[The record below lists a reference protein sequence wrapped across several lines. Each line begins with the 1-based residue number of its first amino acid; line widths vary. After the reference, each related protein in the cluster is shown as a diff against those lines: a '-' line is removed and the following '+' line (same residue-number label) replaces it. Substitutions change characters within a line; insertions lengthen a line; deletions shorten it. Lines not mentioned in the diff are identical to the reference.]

1 MGPDA
6 DSRASAQR
14 IYMPLIC
21 PDSQSDS
28 EAYFRVIETE
38 PIISVTQAFS
48 FCNQQ
53 KSIHKEKF
61 GSLLKRLP
69 SAPRWPFR
77 RPCFPIFR
85 RSSGRKKQEI
95 LRHSLPAAAENL
107 PGGSSHG
114 KPVFSHRFANRFY
127 FSYTAESACRY
138 FTVTATLALTPL
150 VPRT

>member
-6 DSRASAQR
+6 DSRAFAQR

-48 FCNQQ
+48 FCNRQ

-61 GSLLKRLP
+61 GNLLKRLP
-69 SAPRWPFR
+69 SAPRRPFR
-77 RPCFPIFR
+77 RLCFPIFR
-85 RSSGRKKQEI
+85 RSSGRKKTGDPPPQPSGCRGKSPGRIFTRKTRLLSSVHKPILLQLKQLHLHAVI
-95 LRHSLPAAAENL
+95 LRL
-107 PGGSSHG
+107 
-114 KPVFSHRFANRFY
+114 RQ
-127 FSYTAESACRY
+127 
-138 FTVTATLALTPL
+138 PL
-150 VPRT
+150 L